1 MPIEG
6 YNLSQKLRTGF
17 INLDMATARAVGS
30 TAGESWANATAAVG
44 TPGGGVLSSATAP
57 RLTAVSTA
65 VRVMVLDWTSASLV
79 PVQFSPI
86 VLPPDFTSVSS
97 ATLNVLIGRA
107 AAASSD
113 QAPAFNFTLYAS
125 TSASAAAIS
134 LSALTASSAA
144 ALVTSAVISTVQI
157 PNGYPNVLTAVCAPL
172 SSQDN
177 LKLYGA
183 WIEYVRAQRG

>member
-6 YNLSQKLRTGF
+6 INLSQKLRTGF
-17 INLDMATARAVGS
+17 IPLDFNTARAVGS

-44 TPGGGVLSSATAP
+44 TPGGGFLSSATAP
-57 RLTAVSTA
+57 RLTSLSTA
-65 VRVMVLDWTSASLV
+65 LRGMVLDCASGSAV
-79 PVQFSPI
+79 QVQFSPV

-97 ATLNVLIGRA
+97 ASINVLAGRA

-113 QAPAFNFTLYAS
+113 TTPAFLFNFWTGLGSSGTGLRVELAG
-125 TSASAAAIS
+125 
-134 LSALTASSAA
+134 LASSAPS
-144 ALVTSAVISTVQI
+144 TFSANLTTAQVQVA
-157 PNGYPNVLTAVCAPL
+157 YPNTLAVTVNGV